1 MVLPCSII
9 CDDASY
15 DLAEAIAK
23 DLGVDGEKIVKM
35 ERTGFEDG
43 EFKLRFSRDVK
54 SEEVILVLRLYPHV
68 NDNIIEMILA
78 LKKLND
84 IGKSIKVVL
93 PYLAYARQDKEFL
106 PGEIA
111 SIYVLGDIMAHYGV
125 KELVVIDVHNLE
137 IMAKMGIKASNI
149 SAIGILAE
157 RLRESGLPDKPIVIS
172 PDKGSVERSRIFAEA
187 IGAEYAY
194 LEKHRDRV
202 TGDVTTEYKELGLSG
217 RTAVIFDDMMVSGG
231 TVINAA
237 KIARANGASRIIAVC
252 THALLIDGAAEKLK
266 AAGVDE
272 IIASNT
278 ISNDF
283 SEADVS
289 HLISE
294 ALRA

>member
-43 EFKLRFSRDVK
+43 EFKLRFSIDVK
-54 SEEVILVLRLYPHV
+54 SEEAVLVLRLYPHV

-111 SIYVLGDIMAHYGV
+111 S
-125 KELVVIDVHNLE
+125 
-137 IMAKMGIKASNI
+137 
-149 SAIGILAE
+149 
-157 RLRESGLPDKPIVIS
+157 
-172 PDKGSVERSRIFAEA
+172 
-187 IGAEYAY
+187 
-194 LEKHRDRV
+194 
-202 TGDVTTEYKELGLSG
+202 
-217 RTAVIFDDMMVSGG
+217 
-231 TVINAA
+231 
-237 KIARANGASRIIAVC
+237 
-252 THALLIDGAAEKLK
+252 
-266 AAGVDE
+266 
-272 IIASNT
+272 NT
-278 ISNDF
+278 KSNDF

-289 HLISE
+289 HLISK
-294 ALRA
+294 ALRADA